1 VHALVQ
7 TGTNLG
13 WPPQPVS
20 DTNASVP
27 STAANPT
34 FAFQEGL
41 ALEPAGRFLWRG
53 NATTLGIDPDLL
65 GRLTEPGPLC
75 FLDFEA
81 TGLDTETEA
90 PIEAGAVLV
99 VPGTTEVAVF
109 NSYIRTE
116 IPLSPFIQR
125 LTGITPEDIRSAP
138 GLEDVARALDGFI
151 GDAPVVAHNAD
162 FERAW
167 LVRAFANRFVEH
179 PFLDTIELF
188 ALVYPDLPNMKLDTL
203 CRSKLGRRE
212 RHRAL
217 DDALD
222 TLRIVTGIFAEA
234 RDGQPHAANA
244 HASLRA
250 YRPSSPWTSR
260 LAAAPTSTVRRAPV
274 TVPESETATP
284 ALAPV
289 DWDFDSIAARLK
301 DEAACR
307 RVLPGYQLRE
317 GQIELLRAAFDAF
330 AGRAGKSVRVCEA
343 GTGIGKTLAYLSVAI
358 PFARRTGEQV
368 IISTSSK
375 LLQGQLI
382 EKDLPTAAT
391 LLGYTDLRYSF
402 MKGRANYVC
411 RRRLDRFLDRESR
424 LFPQPDSF
432 PLAFT
437 CAFSRTAGHGQLD
450 RIPGVL
456 FAMHPDLEKCR
467 REATSSDAGECSR
480 KSCEMTQG
488 SCAFREARQRLDAA
502 EILVV
507 NHDLLLR
514 WPPDYPPLRHL
525 IVDEAHELPERADG
539 AYAAS
544 VEALEL
550 VHRIETALG
559 RKGDA
564 ALLKDE
570 RGKRLAEQALDM
582 IAAVAAEARGVVTVE
597 VGASGY
603 RDELPV
609 PLEGPRESEN
619 WKKLVDGVVELA
631 RVLEELGSRL
641 ADSVP
646 EDDGE
651 EHPAAGPA
659 TVLLEAKAVL
669 NEAFPSPSA
678 DRVVRFRGLARQTPT
693 WRLTVTPV
701 SPAANFQDEIL
712 DKVTTLFATSAT
724 VSVGDDLRGSLG
736 LLELPERAGTR
747 FAVHPSIPS
756 PFDYRRNLEV
766 LFVDERFGRDELVRR
781 TTQVVATLARKL
793 GGRTLALFTSR
804 DRMATVADELFRS
817 LSPEGF
823 SIIAPS
829 TGNTDPHDLVRTFL
843 DAEQAVLLGARAFWQ
858 GVDIPG
864 DACQAVVIE
873 KLPFDVPGDPLIQRR
888 GELIERDGGNSF
900 MDFMLPRMLLRLKQM
915 IGRLIRT
922 PTDRGVVVIV
932 EPRCEK
938 RYFQAIYE
946 ALPPASR
953 HARVRVSDLERTLD
967 EFFASR

>member
-1 VHALVQ
+1 MPLPAV
-7 TGTNLG
+7 
-13 WPPQPVS
+13 
-20 DTNASVP
+20 
-27 STAANPT
+27 NPA
-34 FAFQEGL
+34 FAFHEGL
-41 ALEPAGRFLWRG
+41 ALRPAGRFLWRG
-53 NATTLGIDPDLL
+53 NAADLGIDPGLL
-65 GRLTEPGPLC
+65 ERLTASGPLC

-99 VPGTTEVAVF
+99 SPETPEVAVF
-109 NSYIRTE
+109 NTHIRTD

-125 LTGITPEDIRSAP
+125 LTGITPDDIGAAP
-138 GLEDVARALDGFI
+138 PLSDVAGALDGFI
-151 GDAPVVAHNAD
+151 AEVPVVAHNAD

-167 LVRAFANRFVEH
+167 LARAFASRFADH

-203 CRSKLGRRE
+203 CRTKLGRRE

-234 RDGQPHAANA
+234 RDGNPHTANA

-250 YRPSSPWTSR
+250 FRPSSLWLPR
-260 LAAAPTSTVRRAPV
+260 LASAPTSPVRRTVVTAPEPGTAAPTLP
-274 TVPESETATP
+274 
-284 ALAPV
+284 PV
-289 DWDFDSIAARLK
+289 DWDVDAIAARLS
-301 DEAACR
+301 DETTCR
-307 RVLPGYQLRE
+307 RVLPGYELRN
-317 GQIELLRAAFDAF
+317 GQIDLLRAAFAAF
-330 AGRAGKSVRVCEA
+330 AGREGKTVRVCEA

-358 PFARRTGEQV
+358 PFVRRTGEQV

-375 LLQGQLI
+375 LLQAQLI
-382 EKDLPTAAT
+382 EKDLPTAAR
-391 LLGYTDLRYSF
+391 LLGHSDLRYGF
-402 MKGRANYVC
+402 MKGRANYLC

-424 LFPQPDSF
+424 LFPEPDSF

-437 CAFSRTAGHGQLD
+437 CAFSSTAGHGQLD

-456 FAMHPDLEKCR
+456 FTMYPELEKCR
-467 REATSSDAGECSR
+467 REASSSDAGECSR

-488 SCAFREARQRLDAA
+488 SCAFREARQRLDSA

-525 IVDEAHELPERADG
+525 IIDEAHELPERADG

-550 VHRIETALG
+550 VHRIETVLG
-559 RKGDA
+559 RKSEPP
-564 ALLKDE
+564 LIKDE
-570 RGKRLAEQALDM
+570 RGKRMGEEALDM
-582 IAAVAAEARGVVTVE
+582 ISAVAAQARATVTAEA
-597 VGASGY
+597 AMSAY

-609 PLEGPRESEN
+609 PLEGPPES
-619 WKKLVDGVVELA
+619 WKEPAGLVEKVVNLA
-631 RVLEELGSRL
+631 RVLGELGSRL
-641 ADSVP
+641 DDSIP
-646 EDDGE
+646 EDDSE

-669 NEAFPSPSA
+669 EEAFPLPSP
-678 DRVVRFRGLARQTPT
+678 DRVVRFRGLARQTPS

-724 VSVGDDLRGSLG
+724 VSVGEDLRGSLG
-736 LLELPERAGTR
+736 LLELPERAGSR

-756 PFDYRRNLEV
+756 PFDYRQNLQV

-781 TTQVVATLARKL
+781 TTQVITTLVRKL

-804 DRMATVADELFRS
+804 DRMATVADELFRT

-829 TGNTDPHDLVRTFL
+829 TGNADPHDLVRTFL
-843 DAEQAVLLGARAFWQ
+843 DTEQSVLLGARAFWQ

-888 GELIERDGGNSF
+888 GELIERDGGSSF

-915 IGRLIRT
+915 MGRLIRT
-922 PTDRGVVVIV
+922 PTDRGIVVIV

-938 RYFQAIYE
+938 RYFEAIYR
-946 ALPPASR
+946 ALPPAAR
-953 HARVRVSDLERTLD
+953 HARVRIAELERILD
-967 EFFASR
+967 EFLAAR

>member
-1 VHALVQ
+1 M
-7 TGTNLG
+7 
-13 WPPQPVS
+13 S
-20 DTNASVP
+20 DTNAGVP
-27 STAANPT
+27 STGANPT
-34 FAFQEGL
+34 FAFHEGL

-53 NATTLGIDPDLL
+53 DATALGIDPELL
-65 GRLTEPGPLC
+65 HRLTESGALC

-99 VPGTTEVAVF
+99 SPGSTEVAVF
-109 NSYIRTE
+109 NSHIRTT

-125 LTGITPEDIRSAP
+125 LTGITPDDIRTAP
-138 GLEDVARALDGFI
+138 VLDEVARAMDGFI
-151 GDAPVVAHNAD
+151 GDVPVVAHNAD

-167 LVRAFANRFVEH
+167 LARAFAPRFAEH

-234 RDGQPHAANA
+234 RDGNPHAANA

-250 YRPSSPWTSR
+250 FRPSSPWTPR
-260 LAAAPTSTVRRAPV
+260 LAAAPTSLVRRATVSVAAPET
-274 TVPESETATP
+274 TVPS
-284 ALAPV
+284 LAPV
-289 DWDFDSIAARLK
+289 DWDLDAIAARLS
-301 DEAACR
+301 DEASCR
-307 RVLPGYQLRE
+307 RVLPGYELRS
-317 GQIELLRAAFDAF
+317 GQIAMLHAAFDAF
-330 AGRAGKSVRVCEA
+330 SGRDGKTVRVCEA

-375 LLQGQLI
+375 LLQAQLI
-382 EKDLPTAAT
+382 EKDLPTAAR
-391 LLGYTDLRYSF
+391 LLGYQDLRYTF

-424 LFPQPDSF
+424 LFPEPDSF

-437 CAFSRTAGHGQLD
+437 CAFAHTAGHGQLD

-456 FAMHPDLEKCR
+456 FAIYPELDKCR
-467 REATSSDAGECSR
+467 REASSSDAGECSR

-488 SCAFREARQRLDAA
+488 PCAFREARQRLDSA
-502 EILVV
+502 EVLVV

-514 WPPDYPPLRHL
+514 WPPDYPPLHHL

-564 ALLKDE
+564 PLLKDE
-570 RGKRLAEQALDM
+570 RGKRLGEQALEM
-582 IAAVAAEARGVVTVE
+582 IASVAAEARAVVTVE
-597 VGASGY
+597 VGATGY

-609 PLEGPRESEN
+609 PLDGPRAS
-619 WKKLVDGVVELA
+619 WKSLVDLVVELT

-669 NEAFPSPSA
+669 NEAFPVPSV
-678 DRVVRFRGLARQTPT
+678 DRVVRFRGLARQSAT

-701 SPAANFQDEIL
+701 SPAANFQDEVL
-712 DKVTTLFATSAT
+712 DKATTLFATSAT
-724 VSVGDDLRGSLG
+724 VSVGDDLRGALG
-736 LLELPERAGTR
+736 LLELPERAGAR

-756 PFDYRRNLEV
+756 PFDYERNLQV
-766 LFVDERFGRDELVRR
+766 LFVDERFARDELVRR
-781 TTQVVATLARKL
+781 TTQVVTTLTRKL
-793 GGRTLALFTSR
+793 GGRTMALFTSR

-817 LSPEGF
+817 LSSEGY

-829 TGNTDPHDLVRTFL
+829 TGNTDPHELVRTFL
-843 DAEQAVLLGARAFWQ
+843 DTEQAVLLGARAFWQ

-938 RYFQAIYE
+938 RYFQAIYDV
-946 ALPPASR
+946 LPPGAR
-953 HARVRVSDLERTLD
+953 HARVRVTDLDRILD
-967 EFFASR
+967 DFLAGR

>member
-1 VHALVQ
+1 MPLPAV
-7 TGTNLG
+7 
-13 WPPQPVS
+13 
-20 DTNASVP
+20 
-27 STAANPT
+27 NPA
-34 FAFQEGL
+34 FAFHEGL
-41 ALEPAGRFLWRG
+41 ALQPAGRFLWRG
-53 NATTLGIDPDLL
+53 TAADLGIDPDLL
-65 GRLTEPGPLC
+65 ARLTASGPLC

-81 TGLDTETEA
+81 TGLNTETEA

-99 VPGTTEVAVF
+99 SPETPEVAVF
-109 NSYIRTE
+109 NTHIRTE

-125 LTGITPEDIRSAP
+125 LTGITPDDIAAAP
-138 GLEDVARALDGFI
+138 ALSEVAGALDGFI
-151 GDAPVVAHNAD
+151 AEVPVVAHNAD
-162 FERAW
+162 FEQAW
-167 LVRAFANRFVEH
+167 LVRAFAPRFAEH
-179 PFLDTIELF
+179 AFLDTIELF

-203 CRSKLGRRE
+203 CRAKLGRRE

-222 TLRIVTGIFAEA
+222 TLRIVTGIFGEA
-234 RDGQPHAANA
+234 RDGNPHAANA

-250 YRPSSPWTSR
+250 FRPSSPWLPR
-260 LAAAPTSTVRRAPV
+260 LFTAPTSPVRRRVVSA
-274 TVPESETATP
+274 P
-284 ALAPV
+284 ALETTGPLLPPV
-289 DWDFDSIAARLK
+289 DWDAEAIAARLS
-301 DEAACR
+301 DETACR
-307 RVLPGYQLRE
+307 RVLPGYELRN
-317 GQIELLRAAFDAF
+317 GQIDLLRAAYAAF
-330 AGRAGKSVRVCEA
+330 AGREGKTVRVCEA

-358 PFARRTGEQV
+358 PFVRRTGEQV
-368 IISTSSK
+368 IVSTSSK
-375 LLQGQLI
+375 LLQTQLI
-382 EKDLPTAAT
+382 EKDLPTAAR
-391 LLGYTDLRYSF
+391 LLGYSDLRYGF

-424 LFPQPDSF
+424 LFPEPDSF

-437 CAFSRTAGHGQLD
+437 CAFSQTAGHGQLD

-456 FAMHPDLEKCR
+456 FTMYPELEKCR
-467 REATSSDAGECSR
+467 REASSSDAGECSR

-488 SCAFREARQRLDAA
+488 PCAFREARQRLDSA

-525 IVDEAHELPERADG
+525 IIDEAHELPERADG

-544 VEALEL
+544 AEALEL
-550 VHRIETALG
+550 VHRIETVLG
-559 RKGDA
+559 RKGEP
-564 ALLKDE
+564 ALIKDE
-570 RGKRLAEQALDM
+570 RGKRLGEQALDM
-582 IAAVAAEARGVVTVE
+582 ISAIAAEARAAVTVE
-597 VGASGY
+597 AGMSGY
-603 RDELPV
+603 RDELPI
-609 PLEGPRESEN
+609 PIEGPRAG
-619 WKKLVDGVVELA
+619 WKPLVDLVVELA
-631 RVLEELGSRL
+631 GVLGELGSRL
-641 ADSVP
+641 DDSVP
-646 EDDGE
+646 DEDGE

-669 NEAFPSPSA
+669 DEAFPLPSP
-678 DRVVRFRGLARQTPT
+678 DRVVRFRGLARQIPS

-712 DKVTTLFATSAT
+712 DEVTTLFATSAT
-724 VSVGDDLRGSLG
+724 VSVGEDLRGSLG
-736 LLELPERAGTR
+736 LLELPERAGSR

-756 PFDYRRNLEV
+756 PFDYRQNLQV

-781 TTQVVATLARKL
+781 TTQVVTTLVRKL
-793 GGRTLALFTSR
+793 GGRTMALFTSR
-804 DRMATVADELFRS
+804 DRMATVADELFRT

-829 TGNTDPHDLVRTFL
+829 TGNADPHDLVRTFL
-843 DAEQAVLLGARAFWQ
+843 DTEQSVLLGARAFWQ

-888 GELIERDGGNSF
+888 GELIERDGGSSF

-922 PTDRGVVVIV
+922 PTDRGIVVIV

-946 ALPPASR
+946 ALPPGAR
-953 HARVRVSDLERTLD
+953 HARVRIAELERILD
-967 EFFASR
+967 DFLSPR